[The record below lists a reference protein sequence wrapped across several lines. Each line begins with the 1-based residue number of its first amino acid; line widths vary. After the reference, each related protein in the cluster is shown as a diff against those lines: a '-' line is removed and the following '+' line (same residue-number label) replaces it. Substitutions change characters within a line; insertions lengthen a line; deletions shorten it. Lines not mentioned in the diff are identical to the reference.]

1 MRQNIHLAQRWA
13 SVLTLGATLL
23 ASACG
28 SDASPMPGGT
38 PSQTSG
44 ATTTTTTMPTVSTGA
59 AGGGAAGSGAAAV
72 NGGPASPAKPA
83 GTPSASQPASST
95 EFPGTATAAEGS
107 FCSTI
112 GVMRNRCQT
121 CHGATRQFG
130 APMSLVTYDDLKKPA
145 FSDPTKKVYQ
155 LVGTRIHDTAKPMP
169 PSGNPTLQAG
179 EIATIDAFVKADA
192 PAPSDPT
199 CGGAPAAPT
208 ENPAPATEVKWPDDC
223 DAHYQMLSYSGSPGT
238 KYTIQPGQEIH
249 PQVMIAIPWKGEVQ
263 AVAFRP
269 IVDNSKVLHH
279 WILNGADG
287 TFITGWAPGGQGNK
301 TPLPADVGM
310 YMPSSGQLRLDM
322 HYNNLTGTAAE
333 QDASGVEVC
342 VISDKAKFRKN
353 TATVVGII
361 GNANAPAHQHVDN
374 ATTCTVTA
382 SMGTATLIGNSPHMH
397 LLGVHAK
404 FELTQDGKQTVLHDD
419 AFSFDDQHSWP
430 LDPAVTVK
438 TGDKFTVTCS
448 YTNNTDKG
456 ATFGENTG
464 NEMCF
469 NFVTVYPKGGFSCR

>member
-1 MRQNIHLAQRWA
+1 MRQIILPAQRWA
-13 SVLTLGATLL
+13 SLFTLGATLL

-28 SDASPMPGGT
+28 SDASPT
-38 PSQTSG
+38 PEVTPAQTPG
-44 ATTTTTTMPTVSTGA
+44 ATTAAAPPGVAGA
-59 AGGGAAGSGAAAV
+59 AGGGAPVSGAAAAPA
-72 NGGPASPAKPA
+72 NPASAPA
-83 GTPSASQPASST
+83 ASQPGSSA
-95 EFPGTATAAEGS
+95 EFPGLTTATPGGGS

-112 GVMRNRCQT
+112 GVMRSHCQT
-121 CHGATRQFG
+121 CHGASRQFG
-130 APMSLVTYDDLKKPA
+130 APMSLVTYDDLTKPA

-169 PSGNPTLQAG
+169 PSGNPALQAG
-179 EIATIDAFVKADA
+179 EIATIDAFVKDNA

-199 CGGAPAAPT
+199 CAGTPAAPT
-208 ENPAPATEVKWPDDC
+208 ENPTPTMEVVNWPADC
-223 DAHYQMLSYSGSPGT
+223 DAHYQLLSYSGTPGT
-238 KYTIQPGQEIH
+238 KYTVPAGQEIH
-249 PQVMIAIPWKGEVQ
+249 PQVMLTIPWKGEVQ
-263 AVAFRP
+263 AVAFKP

-287 TFITGWAPGGQGNK
+287 TFITGWAPGGEGNK
-301 TPLPADVGM
+301 KPLPADVGM

-322 HYNNLTGTAAE
+322 HYNNLTGSASE

-342 VISDKAKFRKN
+342 VISDKTKFRKN

-404 FELTQDGKQTVLHDD
+404 FELTQDGKHTVLHDD

-430 LDPAVTVK
+430 LDPPVVVK
-438 TGDKFTVTCS
+438 SGDKFTVTCS
-448 YTNNTDKG
+448 YTNNTDKA